1 MAKVTLLSNGHGE
14 DAIGALL
21 ASELRRVRPDLRLRA
36 YPTVG
41 EGAAYQEIGLEVL
54 GPRRK
59 MPSGGLTLHSPALL
73 WRDLRAGLLS
83 MTLRQWCD
91 LGRLETD
98 LLVVVGDIYAQLL
111 SALVKTRV
119 RFVYQSLVSARLR
132 KGLGWGSGLRLFME
146 VITPP
151 ERVLMRRL
159 ATRIYVRDSLTE
171 TFLKARGVPHV
182 RALGNPALDALDG
195 RPIEALAEDASVVAL
210 LPGSRGHTPVALTLM
225 LEALA
230 LTPEFTGAVAWSG
243 GGVPAA
249 QGWGWEGSGGEEGL
263 LGVYRR
269 CEQRVWVFEGRFGD
283 VLASAQLV
291 LGTAGTGHE
300 QAAALGLP
308 VISFP
313 VPPNHTL
320 AFLANQHRLLGPA
333 LTLSPADPVAVA
345 GHLERLSRDLA
356 AYREAARAGPTRM
369 GSRGGSAAIV
379 RDLLEQAVALG
390 ALPLALR

>member
-14 DAIGALL
+14 DAIGARL

-54 GPRRK
+54 GPRWK

-73 WRDLRAGLLS
+73 WRDLRAGFLP

-195 RPIEALAEDASVVAL
+195 RPIGALAEDASVVAL

-249 QGWGWEGSGGEEGL
+249 PGWGWEGSGGEEGL

-269 CEQRVWVFEGRFGD
+269 GEQRVWVFEGRFGD

-313 VPPNHTL
+313 VPPN
-320 AFLANQHRLLGPA
+320 
-333 LTLSPADPVAVA
+333 V
-345 GHLERLSRDLA
+345 
-356 AYREAARAGPTRM
+356 
-369 GSRGGSAAIV
+369 
-379 RDLLEQAVALG
+379 
-390 ALPLALR
+390 